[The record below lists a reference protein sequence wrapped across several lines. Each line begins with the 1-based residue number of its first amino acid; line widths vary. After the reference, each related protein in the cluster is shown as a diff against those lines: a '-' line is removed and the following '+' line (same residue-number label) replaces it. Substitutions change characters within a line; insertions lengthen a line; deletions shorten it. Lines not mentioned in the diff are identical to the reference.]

1 MEDPYA
7 HMREGHSAGCGITDE
22 ISQWMANIQSSAVED
37 DVDLEVRSKNE
48 KPNKAKEQAP
58 NSRSGEEPYSKY
70 SREVNEAHSRQKRGT
85 RRDEN
90 RNTCSLY
97 IQTDPLIWKH
107 IREGFPEV
115 NRFEI

>member
-1 MEDPYA
+1 MDSVQN
-7 HMREGHSAGCGITDE
+7 SAIDE
-22 ISQWMANIQSSAVED
+22 EEIAPSKIEKKPKKHKKASSNTYRTKEPFRASLANQEEI
-37 DVDLEVRSKNE
+37 L
-48 KPNKAKEQAP
+48 NK
-58 NSRSGEEPYSKY
+58 YSK
-70 SREVNEAHSRQKRGT
+70 EANEGSSHSRQKRGT

-115 NRFEI
+115 S